1 MNSSS
6 NILQF
11 STLFDLVYSVEDDRQ
26 AIERIF
32 GKRKIIK
39 SKYEEKTTLQRN
51 AKRFMQNGGKLGVG
65 IGILNKTIFRDFC
78 SSLLLAHR
86 IFRYTDARYALLPN

>member
-1 MNSSS
+1 HLYGENWQFMNSSS

-32 GKRKIIK
+32 GKRQLIK
-39 SKYEEKTTLQRN
+39 SKYQENTALQRS

-65 IGILNKTIFRDFC
+65 IGILFKGDI
-78 SSLLLAHR
+78 
-86 IFRYTDARYALLPN
+86 

>member
-1 MNSSS
+1 MDSSS
-6 NILQF
+6 NILRF
-11 STLFDLVYSVEDDRQ
+11 SSLFDLVYSVEDDRQ

-51 AKRFMQNGGKLGVG
+51 AKRFMQHGGKLGVG
-65 IGILNKTIFRDFC
+65 IGILNKNDI
-78 SSLLLAHR
+78 
-86 IFRYTDARYALLPN
+86 

>member
-39 SKYEEKTTLQRN
+39 SKYEEKPLCKETLN
-51 AKRFMQNGGKLGVG
+51 ALCKMVVNWVWV
-65 IGILNKTIFRDFC
+65 
-78 SSLLLAHR
+78 
-86 IFRYTDARYALLPN
+86 